1 MASFSPRDMYRTST
15 SMLRPFAAACL
26 VAVASM
32 GWTAFAAA
40 QVPNTFNNGEVADAD
55 KINENFSYVLE
66 NASGG
71 CTVEQVD
78 NTAEITCADGSTA
91 VVPGYGTVVVYPE
104 GEVGEVPDL
113 TYNTGEIVVKDADE
127 IVLGI
132 AVSGS
137 LSEITFKLTDETFP
151 QASFSNQD
159 SSKEVVF
166 SAKNGGDV
174 FYLGEDCSGIPFVE
188 NKYSVIDLPDSFYI
202 PNTDI
207 EEETLLFK
215 SKRRTGFIYNGAYR
229 EPSSCE
235 SRDFVEKAMPTIPY
249 TPAPEILNAA
259 YPVRLEQLP

>member
-26 VAVASM
+26 VVVASL

-104 GEVGEVPDL
+104 GGIVGDSPPVSWP
-113 TYNTGEIVVKDADE
+113 TGEIIYVDSNDVILAAAKSLVGVSYADLLPYKANFYNNVEAQKVGVTAWGGGVDAYYLSSDCTGQAFGGSSGYLYDIDGQLLVQSNTIESSQLLVRSYKRSGYARGFVYTPTKACATFTSAESGVKP
-127 IVLGI
+127 L
-132 AVSGS
+132 
-137 LSEITFKLTDETFP
+137 
-151 QASFSNQD
+151 
-159 SSKEVVF
+159 
-166 SAKNGGDV
+166 
-174 FYLGEDCSGIPFVE
+174 
-188 NKYSVIDLPDSFYI
+188 ID
-202 PNTDI
+202 
-207 EEETLLFK
+207 
-215 SKRRTGFIYNGAYR
+215 
-229 EPSSCE
+229 
-235 SRDFVEKAMPTIPY
+235 Y

-259 YPVRLEQLP
+259 YPVWLEQLP